1 MTSPEHRRRAAAT
14 TKIARGARPRTAA
27 TSAAHDAGCAN
38 QWRIVRP
45 PSQEQRSPAAGHQ
58 APIARPAHDKRRD
71 IIARQ
76 RPPSHN
82 RPLDTGQW
90 WRAMRGQRAGV
101 ARAHARSDDKEAP
114 PCAAAPSPMQR

>member
-1 MTSPEHRRRAAAT
+1 M
-14 TKIARGARPRTAA
+14 KIVRGARPRTAA

-38 QWRIVRP
+38 QRRIVRP
-45 PSQEQRSPAAGHQ
+45 PSCEQRSPTAGHQ
-58 APIARPAHDKRRD
+58 APITRPAHDKRHD

-90 WRAMRGQRAGV
+90 SRAMPGQRTGV
-101 ARAHARSDDKEAP
+101 ARAHSHGDDEEAP
-114 PCAAAPSPMQR
+114 PCAAAPWPMQR